1 MVRWE
6 MPILILIVMLTHVM
20 SNLLSGFRVVLESIR
35 KNPAADC
42 IERKRNITGW
52 KQHTIIKTKEHH
64 NRVLSLKSPDM
75 FQTSNLTEG

>member
-6 MPILILIVMLTHVM
+6 MPILILIVMLTQVM

-42 IERKRNITGW
+42 IERKRNITG
-52 KQHTIIKTKEHH
+52 
-64 NRVLSLKSPDM
+64 
-75 FQTSNLTEG
+75 